1 MWLLEHAVAVNGCQC
16 WMEAVRFAGT
26 ATAEASIAL
35 TSTSSN
41 KGDSVGGGR
50 TPAIASAHPGYSKI
64 HFDYTNRCYTR
75 SPMTTN
81 LSTLRSNI
89 AIVQETHHSQ

>member
-41 KGDSVGGGR
+41 KGDSVGGGGGLQQLLQP
-50 TPAIASAHPGYSKI
+50 TPVTPKSILITQTAAIHAH
-64 HFDYTNRCYTR
+64 R
-75 SPMTTN
+75 
-81 LSTLRSNI
+81 
-89 AIVQETHHSQ
+89 